1 MRQGSLLG
9 RVLYGIAIAI
19 GLVIC
24 GFPLYWMVRGALI
37 SQGLWLKL
45 PVVWVPKFSDLT
57 IDAFRKLFGPESSIV
72 KVMGNTAALAV
83 IATVCNVLFDSMAGF
98 ALAKMRVPGKRLI
111 LGLLLFSLM
120 IPFET
125 MMISLY
131 LVVAKMGLAD
141 TMSGVALPLAAN
153 AFGIIIMYRFFGQ
166 VPDELIE
173 AARIDGADWGTILFR
188 VAMPLATPSIA
199 TLAVLNFLAG
209 WEAFVW
215 PLLITDPSSRFDV
228 LQKVIANATYATVGG
243 STETLWPVL
252 MATALCSTLPVLV
265 IFFIGQ
271 RYFVKGLSAG
281 AVKG

>member
-1 MRQGSLLG
+1 MKRRGLG
-9 RVLYGIAIAI
+9 GHIAYAIAI
-19 GLVIC
+19 VIGLVVF
-24 GFPLYWMVRGALI
+24 GFPLYWMLRGAII
-37 SQGLWLKL
+37 SQGLWLKN
-45 PVVWVPKFSDLT
+45 PIVWMPRPSQLT
-57 IDAFRKLFGPESSIV
+57 FDAFAKLFGPESSTLR
-72 KVMGNTAALAV
+72 VMGNTAMLAV
-83 IATVCNVLFDSMAGF
+83 VSAVCNVTFDCMAGF

-111 LGLLLFSLM
+111 LGCLLFSLM

-141 TMSGVALPLAAN
+141 TMSGIALPLAAN
-153 AFGIIIMYRFFGQ
+153 AFGIILMYRFFGQ
-166 VPDELIE
+166 VSDELIE

-188 VAMPLATPSIA
+188 IAMPLATPSIA

-228 LQKVIANATYATVGG
+228 LQKVIANATYSTVGG

-265 IFFIGQ
+265 IFFFGQ